1 MENTM
6 TLQQV
11 LPLVQK
17 LPLMDRVRLIA
28 LLTPQIE
35 RDLRYAQPMPRKS
48 LRGLWRR
55 LGVTE
60 SDIDIAREELWR
72 EFPREDI

>member
-1 MENTM
+1 M

>member
-6 TLQQV
+6 TLQQI

-17 LPLMDRVRLIA
+17 LPVLDRIHLITV
-28 LLTPQIE
+28 LTPQIE
-35 RDLRYAQPMPRKS
+35 RDLRYIQPMSRKS

-55 LGVTE
+55 LEVTE
-60 SDIDIAREELWR
+60 SDIDTARKELWR
-72 EFPREDI
+72 EFPREDV